1 MFGHGEVQ
9 GGQETIIAQGV
20 RVEGDLV
27 SQGPIAIQGEVIG
40 NVKTDADLEVGET
53 AKIEANVSARN
64 ARVAGEIKGN
74 MEVHER
80 LDLAASARILGDI
93 TAQTLTIE
101 SGASVNGKIVVGE
114 FGHVPAHGGH
124 VPAHGGH
131 VPAHGGKRTL
141 ETATEEEG

>member
-1 MFGHGEVQ
+1 M
-9 GGQETIIAQGV
+9 
-20 RVEGDLV
+20 
-27 SQGPIAIQGEVIG
+27 
-40 NVKTDADLEVGET
+40 KTDADLEVGET